1 MCAGRES
8 NSGLVRGR
16 DVYYHCTTGADVVV
30 CQWALH
36 SASPGHWGHKRC
48 GARAQ
53 TGRGQE
59 AMAQWQRVGFQT
71 QRLGVRIPLASHPF
85 FGPFFCNRQSKPKK
99 SALPKLGIAPRLPR
113 PQRGV
118 LLLDYFG
125 SRRALEDPGIDPGS
139 QPCEGCM
146 LPCTTIPHTD
156 CVHRDSNPNLI
167 LGRDKYYPC
176 TMDACYLS
184 ASRNHFLQS

>member
-1 MCAGRES
+1 M
-8 NSGLVRGR
+8 
-16 DVYYHCTTGADVVV
+16 
-30 CQWALH
+30 
-36 SASPGHWGHKRC
+36 
-48 GARAQ
+48 
-53 TGRGQE
+53 
-59 AMAQWQRVGFQT
+59 
-71 QRLGVRIPLASHPF
+71 
-85 FGPFFCNRQSKPKK
+85 
-99 SALPKLGIAPRLPR
+99 PKLGIAPRLPR

-176 TMDACYLS
+176 TMDTCYHCFS
-184 ASRNHFLQS
+184 QNTDMK

>member
-1 MCAGRES
+1 MRRP
-8 NSGLVRGR
+8 VRGR
-16 DVYYHCTTGADVVV
+16 DVYYHCTTGADNVASCV
-30 CQWALH
+30 CFYSDSQQAC
-36 SASPGHWGHKRC
+36 SATD
-48 GARAQ
+48 Q
-53 TGRGQE
+53 TKDCLSNRSYG
-59 AMAQWQRVGFQT
+59 AMAARWIPDLKVGGSNPSSFIFFLLRVLKQ
-71 QRLGVRIPLASHPF
+71 
-85 FGPFFCNRQSKPKK
+85 KK
-99 SALPKLGIAPRLPR
+99 RKMPKLGIAPRLPR

-125 SRRALEDPGIDPGS
+125 GRRALEDPGIDPGS

-176 TMDACYLS
+176 TMDACYHCFSQNTNLK
-184 ASRNHFLQS
+184 

>member
-1 MCAGRES
+1 MAARWIPDPKVGGS
-8 NSGLVRGR
+8 NPSSFIFFFL
-16 DVYYHCTTGADVVV
+16 
-30 CQWALH
+30 
-36 SASPGHWGHKRC
+36 
-48 GARAQ
+48 
-53 TGRGQE
+53 
-59 AMAQWQRVGFQT
+59 RV
-71 QRLGVRIPLASHPF
+71 
-85 FGPFFCNRQSKPKK
+85 KK
-99 SALPKLGIAPRLPR
+99 QKKKEMPKLGIAPRLPR

-146 LPCTTIPHTD
+146 LPCTTIPHTK

-176 TMDACYLS
+176 TMDAC
-184 ASRNHFLQS
+184 

>member
-1 MCAGRES
+1 MTIFVFLQVSSRQIAI
-8 NSGLVRGR
+8 
-16 DVYYHCTTGADVVV
+16 
-30 CQWALH
+30 WA
-36 SASPGHWGHKRC
+36 
-48 GARAQ
+48 
-53 TGRGQE
+53 E

-71 QRLGVRIPLASHPF
+71 QRLGVRIPLASF
-85 FGPFFCNRQSKPKK
+85 FFFTACVKTKK
-99 SALPKLGIAPRLPR
+99 RKMPKLGIAPRLPR

-125 SRRALEDPGIDPGS
+125 GWRQMEDPGIDPGS

-146 LPCTTIPHTD
+146 LPCTTIPQTN

-184 ASRNHFLQS
+184 ASRNDFL